1 MSRRVDDPMTTGQ
14 AAGPMRVWQRIN
26 RSLLV
31 IGFLLILL
39 LPTLF
44 LGYPGSPEQA
54 LRENRRLA
62 GFPKASL
69 FFFQHLEKWY
79 SDHFG
84 GRANLIYY
92 GARWQMDWIG
102 IPGNRNV
109 LLGRDQW
116 LFYDQ
121 HYQPGRAL
129 FADFRGRA
137 RFSPEQLARIRSHL
151 LDTQG
156 ALARCNIPFYLVMP
170 PDKQTIYPDKM
181 PFRKTDGTQTRADQL
196 AAMLRAEPELR
207 FVDLRPA
214 LQRARRQ
221 EEPPIYL
228 KTDTHWNA
236 LGAFHGVQA
245 LMDATQADG
254 LVAPGPTRSAYRI
267 ETRPYRGGDIA
278 VSLLSLPDYFQDS
291 EVTMTLPGD
300 TAHAVD
306 AEHLQ
311 YRNPGAKG
319 RLLLYGDSFS
329 ELMLPFLA
337 QRFGQVTAIRSAQID
352 EADIT
357 TARPDVIVLEV
368 LERLLGGLEAGPLR
382 LPTCDPARR

>member
-1 MSRRVDDPMTTGQ
+1 MSRRVDEPLTPGH
-14 AAGPMRVWQRIN
+14 AAGPMSVWQRIN

-44 LGYPGSPEQA
+44 FGHPGAAEQA

-62 GFPKASL
+62 EFPKASL
-69 FFFQHLEKWY
+69 FFFQYLEKWY
-79 SDHFG
+79 GDHFG

-129 FADFRGRA
+129 FADFRGKA
-137 RFSPEQLARIRSHL
+137 RFSPEQLARIRSNL
-151 LDTQG
+151 LDTQR
-156 ALARCNIPFYLVMP
+156 ALARCNIAFYLVMP

-181 PFRKTDGTQTRADQL
+181 PFRRTDGTQTRADQL
-196 AAMLRAEPELR
+196 AAMLRPEPGLH
-207 FVDLRPA
+207 FVDLRPS
-214 LQRARRQ
+214 LQRARQQ
-221 EEPPIYL
+221 EELPIYL

-245 LMDATQADG
+245 LTDAMRTDG
-254 LVAPGPTRSAYRI
+254 RVDLGPSRDAYKV
-267 ETRPYRGGDIA
+267 ETRPHRGGDIA
-278 VSLLSLPDYFQDS
+278 VSLLSLPDYFRDID
-291 EVTMTLPGD
+291 VTMALPGD

-311 YRNPGAKG
+311 YRNPGARG

-337 QRFGQVTAIRSAQID
+337 QRFGQVTAIRRAQID
-352 EADIT
+352 DADIT
-357 TARPDVIVLEV
+357 AAQPDVVVLEV
-368 LERLLGGLEAGPLR
+368 LERLLGGLEAGPLS